1 MMVCRSLNRL
11 GPFLSTA
18 LAPGSGYTPWS
29 DSSRRPGA
37 LPMWVASPGRTVSTT
52 WSSSGTRGSRS
63 FIRLDG
69 ARMTTTP
76 KGRLASFCWRSMFA
90 SIVMKTSHASP
101 TRFRSAPFL
110 IPAQRGG
117 QVVGQILV
125 KQDAHWSAASCVR
138 TRGPQ
143 SPSSSWNALGPILET
158 RWVAS
163 PHGCR
168 PQALKPRGDRPPTAT
183 PTVGTCGAMRAGRRA
198 SCSPSIVHLARCGS
212 SAARERR
219 YH

>member
-1 MMVCRSLNRL
+1 MSWSMSRSCSGTTRKALGNFSPRDSKRLSPRHDPWQTGHGMRGSLVTTLASYIQARRAARVDRCCAEKRMMVCRSLDRL

-76 KGRLASFCWRSMFA
+76 KGSLASFCWRSMFA
-90 SIVMKTSHASP
+90 
-101 TRFRSAPFL
+101 
-110 IPAQRGG
+110 
-117 QVVGQILV
+117 
-125 KQDAHWSAASCVR
+125 
-138 TRGPQ
+138 
-143 SPSSSWNALGPILET
+143 
-158 RWVAS
+158 
-163 PHGCR
+163 
-168 PQALKPRGDRPPTAT
+168 PTAT
-183 PTVGTCGAMRAGRRA
+183 PTVGTCGAMRAGEERHVVHLLSTWRVAAHLRRA
-198 SCSPSIVHLARCGS
+198 SEDTTDRAFT
-212 SAARERR
+212 
-219 YH
+219 